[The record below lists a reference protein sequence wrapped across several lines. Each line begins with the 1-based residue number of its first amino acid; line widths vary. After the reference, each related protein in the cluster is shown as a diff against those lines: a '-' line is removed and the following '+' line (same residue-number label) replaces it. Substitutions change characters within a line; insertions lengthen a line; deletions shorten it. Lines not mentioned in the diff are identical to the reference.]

1 VHYLQNGVQCAS
13 SATTGRVGLNPG
25 ASLTA
30 CRVKLCAMPVVKSLA
45 GQNICLDHFISSCY
59 ERLDSVEAL
68 LRNRLL
74 EDAQIMDL
82 ITLLRE
88 CSDRVLVVSLRQ
100 EQLNNMDRARLLNIL
115 LLSWDL
121 QCQLRKQL
129 ARPGN
134 GAPGTV
140 TALASKHNRQA

>member
-1 VHYLQNGVQCAS
+1 M
-13 SATTGRVGLNPG
+13 NPG

-30 CRVKLCAMPVVKSLA
+30 CKVNLCAMPAVKSLA

-68 LRNRLL
+68 LRNRLM

-88 CSDRVLVVSLRQ
+88 CSDRVVVVSLRL
-100 EQLNNMDRARLLNIL
+100 EQLNNMDRAKLLNIL

-129 ARPGN
+129 ICKPR
-134 GAPGTV
+134 GAS
-140 TALASKHNRQA
+140 ALATVLPSKYFRQE